1 MRDAITVGQAV
12 VRTGLS
18 EQEYLNFERSSPEK
32 HEYADGEIFAM
43 SGGTYE
49 HSSITANIIGEA
61 RSALAGRP
69 CRVLESN
76 MRVKVFATSR
86 YVYPDASIFCGRP
99 EFTDETRDTLVNPRL
114 IVEVLSDSTEA
125 YDRGDK
131 FAGYRS
137 IPSFQEYV
145 LASQKQPRI
154 EVFTRQPDGS
164 WTLRIYGPGERAA
177 FASVECTI
185 EVDKI
190 YEGVHDAGA

>member
-1 MRDAITVGQAV
+1 MLSAMGHAV

-18 EQEYLNFERSSPEK
+18 EQEYLEFERASSEK

-43 SGGTYE
+43 SGGTFE
-49 HSSITANIIGEA
+49 HSAVITNILGEA
-61 RSALAGRP
+61 RSALTDRR

-76 MRVKVFATSR
+76 MRLKVPATKR
-86 YVYPDASIFCGRP
+86 YVYPDASIVCGRP
-99 EFTDETRDTLVNPRL
+99 EFTDDTRDTLLNPRL

-137 IPSFQEYV
+137 IPSVQEYV
-145 LASQKQPRI
+145 LASHKQPRI

-164 WTLRIYGPGERAA
+164 WTLRIYGPGERAVL
-177 FASVECTI
+177 ASVECSI

-190 YEGVHDAGA
+190 YDGVLDAEA

>member
-1 MRDAITVGQAV
+1 MLSVMGHAVMRPRLT
-12 VRTGLS
+12 
-18 EQEYLNFERSSPEK
+18 EQEYLEFERSSPEK

-43 SGGTYE
+43 SGGTFE
-49 HSSITANIIGEA
+49 HSTVTANILGEA
-61 RSALAGRP
+61 RNALPNRR
-69 CRVLESN
+69 CRVLDSN
-76 MRVKVFATSR
+76 MRVNVPITGR
-86 YVYPDASIFCGRP
+86 YVYPDALIFCGRP

-145 LASQKQPRI
+145 LASQKEPRI

-164 WTLRIYGPGERAA
+164 WTLRIYGPGERVVL
-177 FASVECTI
+177 ASVECTI
-185 EVDKI
+185 EVDRI
-190 YEGVHDAGA
+190 YEGVHDTGA